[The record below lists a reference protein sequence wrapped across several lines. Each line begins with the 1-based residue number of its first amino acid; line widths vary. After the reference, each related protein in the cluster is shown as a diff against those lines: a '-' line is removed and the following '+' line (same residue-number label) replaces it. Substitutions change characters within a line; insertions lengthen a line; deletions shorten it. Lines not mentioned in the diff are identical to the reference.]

1 MQEDRSQGIFMTKS
15 KLWNASWVL
24 EVPGPLRA
32 RMHGKYVIQEE
43 SFSVKE
49 DEEQGL
55 SKSVR
60 IPASQYRS

>member
-1 MQEDRSQGIFMTKS
+1 MTES

-55 SKSVR
+55 SKGVR
-60 IPASQYRS
+60 IPTSQCRS